1 MCPQLVLVCTQECG
15 QNAESIRWHG
25 EVPICT
31 MVAQYSPFSFPSV
44 IDYLADVSLCSGCR
58 AGSITMGLAWS
69 HQVAMLRV
77 TYPGNDQPPADRYC
91 VSRKEKQ
98 AWLMSFYDL
107 PGCHA
112 V

>member
-15 QNAESIRWHG
+15 QNAESTQWHG

-31 MVAQYSPFSFPSV
+31 MVAQHSPFPFPSV

-58 AGSITMGLAWS
+58 ARSITMGLVWS